1 MSSMS
6 PITTLFEAAEA
17 ASTAK
22 SAQAAPAS
30 SNNRLDVV
38 INLSSRLGAKPMSH
52 RTRTPAHGR
61 ILLAALPQGNTRL
74 LAALGLIDI
83 ATWAWPDGRSVPI
96 RRDEGKGV
104 EAKAR
109 GSG

>member
-61 ILLAALPQGNTRL
+61 ILLAALPQGNTRRL
-74 LAALGLIDI
+74 LAAPCLIVI

-96 RRDEGKGV
+96 RRDEG
-104 EAKAR
+104 
-109 GSG
+109 